1 MIDAQQLASMQAQMA
16 DTRGGSIVIYRRT
29 RTSDGQG
36 GQTYAWAPVTGGT
49 VAYRV
54 LHLSGF
60 ERELAARLGSAN
72 IYRIGLP
79 LTPEVLPSDQLRIGT
94 VALYEVSSAALPR
107 TIALEQV
114 VECVRL

>member
-1 MIDAQQLASMQAQMA
+1 MIDAQQLSLMQSQMGA
-16 DTRGGSIVIYRRT
+16 TRGGSIVIYRRS

-36 GQTYAWAPVTGGT
+36 GYTYTWSPITGGT

-60 ERELAARLGSAN
+60 ERELAARLGTAN

-79 LTPEVLPSDQLRIGT
+79 LTPEVLPRDQLRDGT
-94 VALYEVSSAALPR
+94 TPVYEVTTANLPR
-107 TIALEQV
+107 TYPLEQV
-114 VECVRL
+114 VEAVRL

>member
-29 RTSDGQG
+29 RASDGQG
-36 GQTYAWAPVTGGT
+36 GQTYTWGPVTGGT

-60 ERELAARLGSAN
+60 EREMAARLGSAN
-72 IYRIGLP
+72 TYQIGLP
-79 LTPEVLPSDQLRIGT
+79 LTPEVLPRDQLRDGT
-94 VALYEVSSAALPR
+94 VPVYEVTAANLPR
-107 TIALEQV
+107 TYPLEQV